1 LRSRGVFAATLTLRI
16 RFADGRVD
24 SRTTRL
30 PEPAASD
37 DALLETAAA
46 LLARVTSGE
55 RPIRA
60 IGISCAGP
68 IAAGPIPA
76 LFAFRRPQQNR

>member
-1 LRSRGVFAATLTLRI
+1 VFAATLTLRV

-30 PEPAASD
+30 PEPAAAD
-37 DALLETAAA
+37 EALLHAAA
-46 LLARVTSGE
+46 GLLNRLASGE

-60 IGISCAGP
+60 LGVSCAGLLSSG
-68 IAAGPIPA
+68 AAPA
-76 LFAFRRPQQNR
+76 LFPVHRRQQNR